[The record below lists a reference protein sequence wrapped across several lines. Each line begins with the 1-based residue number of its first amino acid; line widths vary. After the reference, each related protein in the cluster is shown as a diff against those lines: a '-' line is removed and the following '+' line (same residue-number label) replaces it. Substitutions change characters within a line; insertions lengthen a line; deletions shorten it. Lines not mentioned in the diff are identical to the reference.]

1 MLISKTNLGSGI
13 PSLLRSVPIVPT
25 PRPCDVSSATFSKMA
40 CVAMSA
46 RGGLQVLGT
55 SNLMLSWYNFD
66 GLAITVNL
74 EQMGK
79 LKSVDDKL
87 NG

>member
-1 MLISKTNLGSGI
+1 
-13 PSLLRSVPIVPT
+13 
-25 PRPCDVSSATFSKMA
+25 
-40 CVAMSA
+40 MSA
-46 RGGLQVLGT
+46 RGGLRALGT
-55 SNLMLSWYNFD
+55 LNLMLSWYNFD
-66 GLAITVNL
+66 GLAITANI

>member
-1 MLISKTNLGSGI
+1 
-13 PSLLRSVPIVPT
+13 
-25 PRPCDVSSATFSKMA
+25 
-40 CVAMSA
+40 
-46 RGGLQVLGT
+46 
-55 SNLMLSWYNFD
+55 MLSWYNFD